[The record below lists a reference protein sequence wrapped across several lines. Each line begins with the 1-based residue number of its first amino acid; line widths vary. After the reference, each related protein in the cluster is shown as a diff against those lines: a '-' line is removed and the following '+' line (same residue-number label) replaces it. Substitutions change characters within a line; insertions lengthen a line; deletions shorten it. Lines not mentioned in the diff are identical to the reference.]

1 MPGAGGGAR
10 PPDFGPLTPLWRYR
24 LTHSDHPSK
33 MRPRIR
39 GATEKNFTTI
49 SIGVEHRDNSSD
61 FPAACFLNAAFSL
74 IEGRAPRPKSFQA
87 PAPRKCH
94 AHLISTHHP
103 VQW

>member
-61 FPAACFLNAAFSL
+61 FPAELSPNLGDERGQAA
-74 IEGRAPRPKSFQA
+74 AA
-87 PAPRKCH
+87 
-94 AHLISTHHP
+94 
-103 VQW
+103 